1 MTDRDLEYI
10 ASKIAN
16 LLSVQPRWMK
26 LKQAAVYSS
35 IGEKELIRLAK
46 EKHIKGGQD
55 KTLKTKQWVFD
66 RQSIDEY
73 RSNQFI
79 DRDHNDFAIEMLK
92 SIGV

>member
-1 MTDRDLEYI
+1 LTDRDLEYI
-10 ASKIAN
+10 ASKIADM
-16 LLSVQPRWMK
+16 LSVQPRWMK
-26 LKQAAVYSS
+26 LKQAAAYSS

-46 EKHIKGGQD
+46 EKQITGGQD

-79 DRDHNDFAIEMLK
+79 NQDHNQFAIEMMNR
-92 SIGV
+92 IDV